1 MIYNVGD
8 KLECYSSSGKSV
20 CMISAD
26 GINFEG
32 FEGYEELDW
41 DDYDYTL
48 DDTYYPHEFNEVSL
62 EFNGQTSNG
71 KTIRSYI
78 DSLDSQFYNL
88 EGEDCCPY
96 CPYNNEC
103 SGGVTGG
110 PDGPIHPYC
119 ADHDIHEKLNKEA
132 FFDEQLREMFKNKEE
147 KEMNKVLELYYERR
161 INKLGEFYKELKEQK
176 YYELEVVKEFNEV
189 VEEYNNKMQELMGK
203 YKDEDNNMSLIH
215 KTGYN
220 EYPYVLSHAVKDDI
234 IKSLGKRYEEDK
246 KALLAEK
253 ETIAAVLS
261 LSEDKDY
268 QVEVLK
274 NYGILDKKG
283 MMVEDDE

>member
-8 KLECYSSSGKSV
+8 KLECYSSSGKPVCTISV
-20 CMISAD
+20 D

-32 FEGYEELDW
+32 FEGCEGLDW

-48 DDTYYPHEFNEVSL
+48 DETYYPNEFNEVSL
-62 EFNGQTSNG
+62 EVNGSMSNG
-71 KTIRSYI
+71 KTIRNWI
-78 DSLDSQFYNL
+78 NSL
-88 EGEDCCPY
+88 
-96 CPYNNEC
+96 
-103 SGGVTGG
+103 
-110 PDGPIHPYC
+110 
-119 ADHDIHEKLNKEA
+119 
-132 FFDEQLREMFKNKEE
+132 KNKEE

-161 INKLGEFYKELKEQK
+161 IKKLGEFYKELKEQK
-176 YYELEVVKEFNEV
+176 YNELEVVKEFNNV

-203 YKDEDNNMSLIH
+203 YKDEENNMSLIH

-220 EYPYVLSHAVKDDI
+220 EYPYVLSCDVKNEI
-234 IKSLGKRYEEDK
+234 YTSLTKRYDEDK
-246 KALLAEK
+246 KALLEEK

>member
-1 MIYNVGD
+1 MICKFGD
-8 KLECYSSSGKSV
+8 KLECYSSSGKPV
-20 CMISAD
+20 CTISTD

-32 FEGYEELDW
+32 LDW
-41 DDYDYTL
+41 DDYYHMFDEAYYSTNHDSVTL
-48 DDTYYPHEFNEVSL
+48 ET
-62 EFNGQTSNG
+62 GGITCNG

-78 DSLDSQFYNL
+78 DSLDSLFYNL
-88 EGEDCCPY
+88 EEARNFNPCDY
-96 CPYNNEC
+96 CPL
-103 SGGVTGG
+103 
-110 PDGPIHPYC
+110 
-119 ADHDIHEKLNKEA
+119 A
-132 FFDEQLREMFKNKEE
+132 DEQKTYQAIMNKWESKWKYEYKNKEE

-176 YYELEVVKEFNEV
+176 YNELEVVKEFNNV
-189 VEEYNNKMQELMGK
+189 VEEYNKKMQELMGK
-203 YKDEDNNMSLIH
+203 YKDEENNMSLIH

-220 EYPYVLSHAVKDDI
+220 EYPYVLSCDVKNEI
-234 IKSLGKRYEEDK
+234 YTSLTKRYEEDK
-246 KALLAEK
+246 KALLEEK

>member
-20 CMISAD
+20 CTISAD

-32 FEGYEELDW
+32 FEGCEGLDW

-48 DDTYYPHEFNEVSL
+48 DETYYPNEFNEVSL
-62 EFNGQTSNG
+62 EFNGSMSNG
-71 KTIRSYI
+71 KTIRNWI
-78 DSLDSQFYNL
+78 NSL
-88 EGEDCCPY
+88 
-96 CPYNNEC
+96 
-103 SGGVTGG
+103 
-110 PDGPIHPYC
+110 
-119 ADHDIHEKLNKEA
+119 
-132 FFDEQLREMFKNKEE
+132 KNKEE

-176 YYELEVVKEFNEV
+176 YNELEVVKEFNNV

-203 YKDEDNNMSLIH
+203 YKDEENNMSLIH

-220 EYPYVLSHAVKDDI
+220 EYPYVLSCDVKNEI
-234 IKSLGKRYEEDK
+234 YTSLTKRYEEDK
-246 KALLAEK
+246 KALLEEK

>member
-20 CMISAD
+20 CTISAD

-32 FEGYEELDW
+32 LDW
-41 DDYDYTL
+41 GDYDYTL
-48 DDTYYPHEFNEVSL
+48 DETYYPTNHDSVTL
-62 EFNGQTSNG
+62 ETGGIVCNG
-71 KTIRSYI
+71 KTIRSFM
-78 DSLDSQFYNL
+78 DVGNGDVQ
-88 EGEDCCPY
+88 
-96 CPYNNEC
+96 NNIQK
-103 SGGVTGG
+103 TYQA
-110 PDGPIHPYC
+110 IM
-119 ADHDIHEKLNKEA
+119 NKWGSKWKYEY
-132 FFDEQLREMFKNKEE
+132 KNKEE

-176 YYELEVVKEFNEV
+176 YNELEVVKEFNKI

-203 YKDEDNNMSLIH
+203 YREEDENMSLIH

-234 IKSLGKRYEEDK
+234 VKSLGKQYEEDK
-246 KALLAEK
+246 KALLEEK

-283 MMVEDDE
+283 MMIEDDE

>member
-20 CMISAD
+20 CTISAD

-32 FEGYEELDW
+32 LDW
-41 DDYDYTL
+41 GDYDYTL
-48 DDTYYPHEFNEVSL
+48 DETYYPTNHDSVTL
-62 EFNGQTSNG
+62 ETGGIVCNGE
-71 KTIRSYI
+71 TIRSFM
-78 DSLDSQFYNL
+78 DVGNGDVQ
-88 EGEDCCPY
+88 
-96 CPYNNEC
+96 NNIQK
-103 SGGVTGG
+103 TYQA
-110 PDGPIHPYC
+110 IM
-119 ADHDIHEKLNKEA
+119 NKWGSKWKYEY
-132 FFDEQLREMFKNKEE
+132 KNKEE

-161 INKLGEFYKELKEQK
+161 INKLGEFFKEIKEQE
-176 YYELEVVKEFNEV
+176 YNELEVVKEFNNV

-203 YKDEDNNMSLIH
+203 YREEDENMSLIH

-234 IKSLGKRYEEDK
+234 VKSLGKQYEEDK
-246 KALLAEK
+246 KALLEEK